1 MVHSQIRS
9 LVIAS
14 ASVAA
19 LVATGCQTVNEHWA
33 EDAAQPD
40 AVHDAMQGVTDVIVH
55 DIFSPPQAARI
66 YAYASLAAYEA
77 GRHADPG
84 LLSMIG
90 TVNGLDS
97 LPAAPAEAFSPSLAA
112 TVALLEVGKELI
124 FSEDQIENHRARAET
139 RFRDVEMPEAAYAT
153 SVDYGEAVAGAVL
166 AWADRDNY
174 KQSRTFPKFS
184 LNDDPARWR
193 PTPPDYMDGIEPHWR
208 TIRPLVLDSAQQF
221 KPIAPPEFDLT
232 EGSEFYEDLME
243 VYTALDEEPDERI
256 AIASFWDCNPF
267 VSHHRG
273 HVMFA
278 TKKISPGGHWMG
290 IAKTV
295 ARSEQLPVGKTLET
309 YLKVSAA
316 LMDGFVSCWDEK
328 YRSNLVRPETLIN
341 EYIDEEWQPAL
352 QTPPFP
358 EYTSGHSV
366 ISRAAAVAMTDQFGE
381 NYRYVDSVEV
391 DWGLPARKYDSFYEA
406 SEEAAVSRL
415 YGGIH
420 YGPAI
425 WEGVKQGQAVGEYVI
440 DELATRPQ
448 GVSRL

>member
-1 MVHSQIRS
+1 MVHAQLRH
-9 LVIAS
+9 VCFA
-14 ASVAA
+14 AAAA
-19 LVATGCQTVNEHWA
+19 LALGACRTVNENWA
-33 EDAAQPD
+33 ADADRPE
-40 AVHDAMQGVTDVIVH
+40 AVHEAMQTVTDVIVH

-66 YAYASLAAYEA
+66 YAYASTAAYEA

-84 LLSMIG
+84 LLTTAG
-90 TVNGLDS
+90 TLNGLDA
-97 LPAAPAEAFSPSLAA
+97 LPEAPAGEFAPALAA
-112 TVALLEVGKELI
+112 TIALLEVGKELI
-124 FSEDQIENHRARAET
+124 FSEDRIEEHRAAVEARFAEA
-139 RFRDVEMPEAAYAT
+139 RMPEEAYVA
-153 SVDYGEAVAGAVL
+153 SVAYGEAVAAAVL

-208 TIRPLVLDSAQQF
+208 TIRPLLLDSAQQF
-221 KPIAPPEFDLT
+221 KPSPPPDFDLA
-232 EGSEFYEDLME
+232 EGSEFHEDLME
-243 VYTALDEEPDERI
+243 VYTALDEDVDERL
-256 AIASFWDCNPF
+256 AIAKFWDCNPF

-295 ARSEQLPVGKTLET
+295 AQSERLPLGPTLET

-341 EYIDEEWQPAL
+341 EYVDEDWQPAL

-381 NYRYVDSVEV
+381 NYAYVDSVEV
-391 DWGLPARKYDSFYEA
+391 EWGLPAREYDSFYDA

-425 WEGVKQGQAVGEYVI
+425 WEGIKQGQAVGELVV
-440 DELATRPQ
+440 DRLRTRTPA
-448 GVSRL
+448 VSKL

>member
-1 MVHSQIRS
+1 MP
-9 LVIAS
+9 
-14 ASVAA
+14 
-19 LVATGCQTVNEHWA
+19 
-33 EDAAQPD
+33 EDA
-40 AVHDAMQGVTDVIVH
+40 
-55 DIFSPPQAARI
+55 
-66 YAYASLAAYEA
+66 YLASL
-77 GRHADPG
+77 
-84 LLSMIG
+84 
-90 TVNGLDS
+90 
-97 LPAAPAEAFSPSLAA
+97 
-112 TVALLEVGKELI
+112 
-124 FSEDQIENHRARAET
+124 
-139 RFRDVEMPEAAYAT
+139 
-153 SVDYGEAVAGAVL
+153 DYGEAIAREVL

-184 LNDDPARWR
+184 LNNDPARWR

-208 TIRPLVLDSAQQF
+208 TIRPLTLDSAQQF
-221 KPIAPPEFDLT
+221 KPLAPPAFDLQ
-232 EGSEFYEDLME
+232 EGSEFYEDVME
-243 VYTALDEEPDERI
+243 VYTALDQEPEERI

-267 VSHHRG
+267 VTHHRG

-295 ARSEQLPVGKTLET
+295 AQSEDLSLGRTLET

-328 YRSNLVRPETLIN
+328 YRSNLVRPETVIN
-341 EYIDEEWQPAL
+341 EHIDEDWQPAL

-366 ISRAAAVAMTDQFGE
+366 ISRAAAVAMTDLFGDK
-381 NYRYVDSVEV
+381 YHYVDSVEV
-391 DWGLPARKYDSFYEA
+391 DWGLPAREYGSFYEA

-425 WEGVKQGQAVGEYVI
+425 WEGVKQGQAVGEHVVA
-440 DELATRPQ
+440 ELKTRPRE
-448 GVSRL
+448 VSKL